1 MTRRALIVLAA
12 TAAAAALPGAAD
24 VGAATRHKVRTH
36 HLQLN
41 SMMVIVSSTGNPP
54 AAGATAVESGPV
66 LGTLGPGAVVF
77 RGTWTALRTFNGP
90 FQFFFTTGSLRGTQ
104 TGHGTV
110 NADGSTSIT
119 GSGAVSSGSGSF
131 HGARGSFTFTA
142 TLRNGTPV
150 DSVIHAS
157 VSY

>member
-1 MTRRALIVLAA
+1 MARRALIAL
-12 TAAAAALPGAAD
+12 AAAALAAAPAAGAA
-24 VGAATRHKVRTH
+24 AKHRVRTH
-36 HLQLN
+36 HLQLS
-41 SMMVIVSSTGNPP
+41 SMMVIVSSTGSPP
-54 AAGATAVESGPV
+54 AAGATAIESGPV

-90 FQFFFTTGSLRGTQ
+90 IQFFFTTGSLRGTQ
-104 TGHGTV
+104 NGHGTT

-119 GSGAVSSGSGSF
+119 GSGVISSGSGSF
-131 HGARGSFTFTA
+131 HRARGSYTYTA

>member
-1 MTRRALIVLAA
+1 MARRALILLATTAAALVAAA
-12 TAAAAALPGAAD
+12 TA
-24 VGAATRHKVRTH
+24 GAATGHRVRTH

-77 RGTWTALRTFNGP
+77 RGTWTSLRAFNGP
-90 FQFFFTTGSLRGTQ
+90 LQFFFTTGSLRGTQ
-104 TGHGTV
+104 SGHGTL

-142 TLRNGTPV
+142 TLRNATPV